1 MVDNGSGYGG
11 IFDRDKR
18 SGEGAGCYCLRALV
32 LECVA
37 YIEGNKR
44 FILNDENDAS
54 GERTFHG

>member
-1 MVDNGSGYGG
+1 
-11 IFDRDKR
+11 
-18 SGEGAGCYCLRALV
+18 